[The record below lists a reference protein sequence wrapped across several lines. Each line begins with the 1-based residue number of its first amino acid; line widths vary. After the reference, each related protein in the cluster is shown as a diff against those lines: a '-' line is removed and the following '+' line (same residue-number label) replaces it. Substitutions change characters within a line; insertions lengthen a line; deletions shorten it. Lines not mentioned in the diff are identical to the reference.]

1 MRVLIEGRRRRR
13 GRRDGQVSE
22 LLNQLRVLVEDAPHL
37 VLHHQDRPQGFPDL
51 LRFAV
56 GGSVLLLLL
65 LLLVLRSLDKAVRH
79 HHRHFRLLLIV
90 VAVVV
95 GGDVGAVPGAVQPLP
110 HLVLVIA
117 NRAQDLGQGRRVFL
131 LGVLEHEGEGL
142 HAVLVVDDVLQED
155 LGLQVGRLSHLVPV
169 GQKLSQLKF

>member
-1 MRVLIEGRRRRR
+1 M
-13 GRRDGQVSE
+13 SE

-51 LRFAV
+51 LRFPI
-56 GGSVLLLLL
+56 GRSVLLLLQ
-65 LLLVLRSLDKAVRH
+65 LLLVLRSLDEAVR

-117 NRAQDLGQGRRVFL
+117 DRAQDLGQGRRVFL

-169 GQKLSQLKF
+169 GQKLS